1 MPQTARRDSPL
12 RYHAR
17 HPPMTT
23 PPPTPV
29 PAATLSAPSAPPDSS
44 ALSEALRGMLP
55 DLSVGALLGF
65 ATGVALRHI
74 GRVALIALGALF
86 ITLQLLSYF
95 GLITVNWL
103 QVQALTEPW
112 LRQGSEQGGAWLTRV
127 LTANLPFAGAFTA
140 GLLLGLRARV

>member
-1 MPQTARRDSPL
+1 
-12 RYHAR
+12 
-17 HPPMTT
+17 MTT
-23 PPPTPV
+23 PPPPASVPPPV
-29 PAATLSAPSAPPDSS
+29 PPAPPDSS

-95 GLITVNWL
+95 GLITVNWW

-112 LRQGSEQGGAWLTRV
+112 LRQGSEQGGAWLARV

-140 GLLLGLRARV
+140 GMLMGLRARV

>member
-1 MPQTARRDSPL
+1 
-12 RYHAR
+12 
-17 HPPMTT
+17 
-23 PPPTPV
+23 
-29 PAATLSAPSAPPDSS
+29 
-44 ALSEALRGMLP
+44 MLP

-95 GLITVNWL
+95 GLITVNWW